1 MSVTALRDLITGP
14 VIGPADPEYEDA
26 RHVYN
31 FMIEARPHAIVQCA
45 SANDV
50 RAVVAHAVATGR
62 DVAVRGGGHSVPG
75 FGTADDAIV
84 VDLSGMTSIEVDP
97 KTQIARVGGGAT
109 WGMMNDATM
118 AHGLATTGG
127 IVASTGVGGLT
138 LGGGVGY
145 LTRAHGLSC
154 DNLLSAEV
162 VLADGSI
169 VTASEDEQ
177 PDLFWALRG
186 GGGNFGVVTEFTFR
200 LHPVPENIY
209 GGLILFER
217 EVAGDLFRYFD
228 RFIDDAP
235 REYGGYPAW
244 HLAPPLPFIPA
255 ERVGEPFP
263 VLVSCWTGDHDR
275 GAKVLQGFRDVGP
288 VMAEHVGAIPYTAL
302 NSLFDPLLPRGLQ
315 HYWKAV
321 FAGDLTDDVI
331 AAHAE
336 HGQRMPAVNC
346 AVHLYPVNGA
356 AHDVAP
362 AATAWG
368 HRDAKYATV
377 IAGMWPEPAD
387 NDKGI
392 RWVKDYYAAL
402 APHSQPGGY
411 VNFASADD
419 QAKVRDNFGVG
430 YDRLAQVK
438 RHYDPANLFH
448 LNQNIIPA

>member
-1 MSVTALRDLITGP
+1 
-14 VIGPADPEYEDA
+14 
-26 RHVYN
+26 
-31 FMIEARPHAIVQCA
+31 
-45 SANDV
+45 
-50 RAVVAHAVATGR
+50 
-62 DVAVRGGGHSVPG
+62 
-75 FGTADDAIV
+75 
-84 VDLSGMTSIEVDP
+84 
-97 KTQIARVGGGAT
+97 
-109 WGMMNDATM
+109 MMNDATM

-169 VTASEDEQ
+169 VTASEDDQ

-209 GGLILFER
+209 GGLIFFER
-217 EVAGDLFRYFD
+217 EAAGDLFRYFD

-263 VLVSCWTGDHDR
+263 VLVSCWTGDHDS

-362 AATAWG
+362 DATAWG

-377 IAGMWPEPAD
+377 IAGMWPDPAD

-392 RWVKDYYAAL
+392 RWVQDYYAAL

-430 YDRLAQVK
+430 YDHLAQVK
-438 RHYDPANLFH
+438 RAYDPANLFH
-448 LNQNIIPA
+448 HNQNITSADG